1 MTCTQIVVPTYDL
14 RIYQGDTFVLSLTW
28 KDSTGAVIDLTAYT
42 ARMHIRKKIAST
54 TTLLEL
60 TEASE
65 ITLAATSPNI
75 VVTMSAAQTVLTDL
89 ERSPGVYDIEL
100 TSGGVVSTVVKG
112 NVILVR
118 EVSR

>member
-28 KDSTGAVIDLTAYT
+28 KDSSGNVIDLSSYT
-42 ARMHIRKKIAST
+42 ARMHIRKKISAT

-75 VVTMSAAQTVLTDL
+75 VVTMSAAQTVLSDL
-89 ERSPGVYDIEL
+89 EKSPGVYDLEL
-100 TSGGVVSTVVKG
+100 SSGGVVSTVLRG

-118 EVSR
+118 NVSR